1 MYSVSDNSCSSRVF
15 NYKSL
20 ILSLDI
26 LFSLLLGFLNANVD
40 RFSKSPANYGL
51 MDILAALHWIQ
62 ENIEAFGGDN
72 KSVTLVGHG
81 SGSACVHYLI
91 ASQAVPESVLFHK
104 AILMSGTGLAPW
116 SLVGDPAYY
125 AAIVA
130 HHVNCS
136 VDLPHQALMK
146 CLRDVSLKSL
156 LSTPIKAPEFGNA
169 FGPSVD
175 GVVIGKKEDLNLKI
189 NN

>member
-1 MYSVSDNSCSSRVF
+1 MP
-15 NYKSL
+15 L
-20 ILSLDI
+20 ILRSQI
-26 LFSLLLGFLNANVD
+26 GFLNANVD

-51 MDILAALHWIQ
+51 MDILAALHWLQ
-62 ENIEAFGGDN
+62 ENIESFGGDN

-81 SGSACVHYLI
+81 TGAACVHYLI
-91 ASQAVPESVLFHK
+91 ASQAVPESILFHK

-156 LSTPIKAPEFGNA
+156 LSTPYKSPDYGNA

-175 GVVIGKKEDLNLKI
+175 GVVIGKL
-189 NN
+189 